1 MGVLKMTYNVF
12 EIELLNVQMDV
23 SNDETY
29 GITSELFKSFLCE
42 NYGWRKFRIKPW
54 QPNDL
59 TEFIQKKFDLWYSHQ
74 RQNIDRMIQALK
86 SEYNPIEN
94 YDRTEETTR
103 KNTGTQTDRK
113 TGQDTTEYQG
123 GESQSVKGTNTDTQ
137 SGSRSTE
144 YGSQDMKSVSAFNSS
159 TATPQEVNAKT
170 GTDTETLNNIKN
182 VNSSET
188 TTTNS
193 FNGRSDVMEYN
204 SEQKRTDDLSETIT
218 SRIHG
223 NIGVTTSAQMIAGEM
238 EIRKFNLL
246 RYCAESFLNTF
257 TFL

>member
-1 MGVLKMTYNVF
+1 MIYNVF
-12 EIELLNVQMDV
+12 EIELLNVQMNV

-54 QPNDL
+54 QTSDP
-59 TEFIQKKFDLWYSHQ
+59 TEFIQKKFNLWYSHQ
-74 RQNIDRMIQALK
+74 RQNIDRIIQALK

-113 TGQDTTEYQG
+113 TGQDTTEYIG
-123 GESQSVKGTNTDTQ
+123 GESQSVKGSNTDTQ
-137 SGSRSTE
+137 SGSRVTQ
-144 YGSQDMKSVSAFNSS
+144 YGSRDSKSVAAFNSS
-159 TATPQEVNAKT
+159 SPTPQEVNEKS
-170 GTDTETLNNIKN
+170 GSDTDTYNNIKN

-193 FNGRSDVMEYN
+193 FNGRSDVVEYGT
-204 SEQKRTDDLSETIT
+204 EQKRTDDLSETIT

>member
-1 MGVLKMTYNVF
+1 MIYNVF
-12 EIELLNVQMDV
+12 EIELLNVQMNV

-29 GITSELFKSFLCE
+29 GINSELFKSFLCE

-54 QPNDL
+54 QSNDL
-59 TEFIQKKFDLWYSHQ
+59 TEFIQKKFNLWYSHQ
-74 RQNIDRMIQALK
+74 RQNIDRIIEALK

-113 TGQDTTEYQG
+113 TGQDTTEYIG
-123 GESQSVKGTNTDTQ
+123 GESQSVKGSNTDTQ
-137 SGSRSTE
+137 SGSRVTQ
-144 YGSQDMKSVSAFNSS
+144 YGSRDSKSVAAFNSS
-159 TATPQEVNAKT
+159 SPTPQEVNEKS
-170 GTDTETLNNIKN
+170 GSDTDTYNNIKN

-193 FNGRSDVMEYN
+193 FNGRSDVVEYGT
-204 SEQKRTDDLSETIT
+204 EQKRTDDLSETIT

>member
-1 MGVLKMTYNVF
+1 MIYNVF
-12 EIELLNVQMDV
+12 EIELLNVQMNV

-29 GITSELFKSFLCE
+29 GINSELFKSFLCE

-59 TEFIQKKFDLWYSHQ
+59 TEFIQKKFNLWYSHQ
-74 RQNIDRMIQALK
+74 RQNIDRIIEALK

-113 TGQDTTEYQG
+113 TGQDTTEYIG
-123 GESQSVKGTNTDTQ
+123 GESQSVKGSNTDTQ
-137 SGSRSTE
+137 SGSRVTQYDSRD
-144 YGSQDMKSVSAFNSS
+144 SKSVAAFNTSS
-159 TATPQEVNAKT
+159 ATPQEVNEKS
-170 GTDTETLNNIKN
+170 GSDTDTYNNIKN

-193 FNGRSDVMEYN
+193 FNGRSDVVEYGT
-204 SEQKRTDDLSETIT
+204 EQKRTDDLNETIT